1 MTQICA
7 NINDKVLEE
16 FRAIIYEKS
25 GLKKGDFKKF
35 LEDAML
41 EYVTKYSAKKS
52 IISNR
57 QSIPRYKR

>member
-7 NINDKVLEE
+7 NINNKILEE
-16 FRAIIYEKS
+16 FRAVIYEKS

-41 EYVTKYSAKKS
+41 EYVTKYTRNGIK
-52 IISNR
+52 N
-57 QSIPRYKR
+57 KR

>member
-7 NINDKVLEE
+7 NINNKILKE

-35 LEDAML
+35 LEDAMS
-41 EYVTKYSAKKS
+41 EYVTKYTKNGSK
-52 IISNR
+52 N
-57 QSIPRYKR
+57 KR

>member
-7 NINDKVLEE
+7 NINNKILEE
-16 FRAIIYEKS
+16 FRAVIYEKS

-41 EYVTKYSAKKS
+41 EYVSKYSKNGANS
-52 IISNR
+52 R
-57 QSIPRYKR
+57 RLVTHKR

>member
-7 NINDKVLEE
+7 NINEKILEE

-35 LEDAML
+35 LEDAMS
-41 EYVTKYSAKKS
+41 EYVAKYTRSRVKK
-52 IISNR
+52 
-57 QSIPRYKR
+57 IPKLFDD